1 MAVREMHTYIDGTSA
16 LKMEDPQ
23 ARFTVLRGN
32 GRSSDGYQD
41 AYFTDD
47 LRIAYA
53 ASACANSFLAEVWQ
67 RFWRRSYSSSF
78 GAIFASCAATSFLAC
93 PSSSRFLVDL
103 GRAVSCCLIVCR
115 VFLSVRSPFLFSV

>member
-32 GRSSDGYQD
+32 GRSSDDYQD

-47 LRIAYA
+47 LHIAYA
-53 ASACANSFLAEVWQ
+53 ASGLREVPSLLKYGSASGAD
-67 RFWRRSYSSSF
+67 RIPSSF
-78 GAIFASCAATSFLAC
+78 GAIFASCAATLI
-93 PSSSRFLVDL
+93 L
-103 GRAVSCCLIVCR
+103 GLLIV
-115 VFLSVRSPFLFSV
+115 L